1 VSPLP
6 SLPLP
11 ILSPLDGPSRQ
22 SRPASRPGGPARRL
36 APAAASPPASAQPS
50 ARLFPS
56 RALCSIVFSVDQA
69 RCSLYAVSDSAQPC
83 PAPCARHSL
92 RLPARGTLSG
102 SSLSCPVRLWRSAPN
117 APLCHLLCSDLVP
130 FPAASLFLCSWRPSS
145 PRSRPAWL
153 WWSPS
158 STRNRRPR
166 PPRAQAPWTVAMA
179 VGEFLRT

>member
-1 VSPLP
+1 MSPLP

-56 RALCSIVFSVDQA
+56 RALCSVVFSVDQA

-92 RLPARGTLSG
+92 RLPVRGGPLRRSACALAREQDRSPSRVACLALPCAPPQAPRPSARNAKP
-102 SSLSCPVRLWRSAPN
+102 LPLHSCPAAGPTG
-117 APLCHLLCSDLVP
+117 PLLI
-130 FPAASLFLCSWRPSS
+130 FPASPTLPCAISS
-145 PRSRPAWL
+145 ARI
-153 WWSPS
+153 
-158 STRNRRPR
+158 
-166 PPRAQAPWTVAMA
+166 
-179 VGEFLRT
+179 